1 MKSDKR
7 TTNDYRLFPENKND
21 LYIRMCGYMPHCYFP
36 TALNEDA
43 IHKLAGEEFCRI
55 RGIVCRECHFDEDK
69 HIAENAGSSPFDA
82 VRDDIGQ
89 EVYRRIRKD
98 DMQLSIISARESLME
113 KIRLAVEKE
122 NNIVGTFYRNR
133 GVHYRKDESPEY
145 DTSPIVVI
153 HNSKYYGYGGY
164 ESATVYELFI
174 NENGKLLCTLNGEA
188 GEDFDEPIGHVQT
201 EGLIE
206 IAHWLEEYGFI
217 AGDASENEII
227 VCANCGSSD
236 IQTQAWVDPNAHLFI
251 ATTGIDRDDNWCNEC
266 NGNFTFCTQKA
277 FKQQM
282 QEWWGSLDFKEMER
296 ISGFRQ
302 DVFSPEDGYQD
313 FVDACNNWW
322 RRQGYKGQRS
332 IWTTYHEMYG
342 Y

>member
-1 MKSDKR
+1 MATETDK
-7 TTNDYRLFPENKND
+7 TIKPE
-21 LYIRMCGYMPHCYFP
+21 
-36 TALNEDA
+36 
-43 IHKLAGEEFCRI
+43 
-55 RGIVCRECHFDEDK
+55 
-69 HIAENAGSSPFDA
+69 ENAEASEMLGYIKSRLKLNGGEWDLTDDTGKPVIFDA
-82 VRDDIGQ
+82 
-89 EVYRRIRKD
+89 
-98 DMQLSIISARESLME
+98 E
-113 KIRLAVEKE
+113 K
-122 NNIVGTFYRNR
+122 
-133 GVHYRKDESPEY
+133 
-145 DTSPIVVI
+145 
-153 HNSKYYGYGGY
+153 
-164 ESATVYELFI
+164 
-174 NENGKLLCTLNGEA
+174 
-188 GEDFDEPIGHVQT
+188 
-201 EGLIE
+201 
-206 IAHWLEEYGFI
+206 YGFI

-236 IQTQAWVDPNAHLFI
+236 IQTQAWVDPNTHLFI

-296 ISGFRQ
+296 ISGFQQ